1 MLGEKGG
8 ILIPDEALLHEP
20 WHQRQ
25 LGARLGGNLLER
37 RQPGGRVVHCHRR
50 QLDQRVF
57 LVHRRA
63 GRQRLPDL
71 NLVERVADRLLE
83 RGDARRLA
91 VSLLLKQSIQG
102 RGPVLLGA

>member
-1 MLGEKGG
+1 MFVS
-8 ILIPDEALLHEP
+8 HT
-20 WHQRQ
+20 
-25 LGARLGGNLLER
+25 
-37 RQPGGRVVHCHRR
+37 VVRF
-50 QLDQRVF
+50 DSA
-57 LVHRRA
+57 RA